1 MKAEGWKRGGGK
13 GEGERRV
20 SGEGKEKERKME
32 RKDMENCE
40 QKETK

>member
-13 GEGERRV
+13 GEREKRA
-20 SGEGKEKERKME
+20 SGEGKEKERKTE
-32 RKDMENCE
+32 RKDIENWE